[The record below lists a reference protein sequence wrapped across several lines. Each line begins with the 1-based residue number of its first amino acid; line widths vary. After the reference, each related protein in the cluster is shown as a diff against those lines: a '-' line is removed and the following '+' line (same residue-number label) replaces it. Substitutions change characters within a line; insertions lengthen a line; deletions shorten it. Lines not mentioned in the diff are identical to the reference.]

1 MAENKI
7 KEDFVKSNDSLRKY
21 REFLESIPL
30 VKYREELKSVK
41 WVEQDLPKEML
52 PLASIFRYY
61 WEERNFLI
69 FEE

>member
-1 MAENKI
+1 M
-7 KEDFVKSNDSLRKY
+7 KSNDSLRKY